1 MKVFAMFYP
10 WRCRDGRMM
19 NIRTLITGYTH
30 SSQRSDH
37 TLMDRQTVSI
47 HDLYHIK
54 AISSPRF
61 SPDGKEAIFL
71 QTVMCEEKDT
81 YFTQLFH
88 YEGDGDQLRQ
98 WTFQEERISSPA
110 WSPCGRYIAFLSD
123 RTGVSQIYRMARGGG
138 EPERMTD
145 CPSSVKQFL
154 WSPCS
159 TKIVFSMKLGAGED
173 PQGKMKEEERP
184 RPYVTSTMKYKGDGE
199 GLRDHRHSQLVILD
213 IITGKAERLSD
224 DHHDYSLQ
232 DWSPDGKELL
242 VTADL
247 SDDPDFSF
255 QQHVYT
261 WSIETGRKQRITGG
275 AGQYGTARW
284 SPDGRHIAYTGDERE
299 YFNATQP
306 KLWIY
311 NVEARYAYCLS
322 EGLDL
327 PIGDYMNSDAVQA
340 VQAPGIKWST
350 DNESVYFLASD
361 SGNTVLY
368 YGHIDGAIFPAY
380 LEAEQHV
387 YDFDFH
393 PQGQRIIMAMST
405 PSKPGELY
413 LLHVPTGAI
422 RQLTT
427 TNEHWTGRRNWAE
440 IESFYFQGAK
450 GEMVQ
455 GWLMKPAGAGDGR
468 KFPLVV
474 EIHGGPHTMY
484 GNTFFHELQVLAGD
498 YAVLFINPRGS
509 HGYGQAFADAVR
521 GDYGG
526 GDYEDIMKAVD
537 HVLEHF
543 SFLDENRMGVTG
555 GSYGGFMTNWIIG
568 HTGRF
573 KAAITQRS
581 ISNWISFYGVSDIGY
596 SFTEWQIGSG
606 LEDMETLWRRSPLA
620 YVGEMATPLLIMHSE
635 EDLRCPI
642 EQAEQLYIALK
653 RQKKEA
659 RFVRFPQ
666 SDHNLSRTGAPSLRV
681 HRLNEMMAWFEKH
694 L

>member
-145 CPSSVKQFL
+145 CPSTVKQFL

-284 SPDGRHIAYTGDERE
+284 SPDGRHIAYSGDERE

-340 VQAPGIKWST
+340 PGIKWST

-368 YGHIDGAIFPAY
+368 YGHIGGGIFPAY

-393 PQGQRIIMAMST
+393 PQEQRIIMAMST

-422 RQLTT
+422 RLLTT

-440 IESFYFQGAK
+440 IESFYFQGSK

-620 YVGEMATPLLIMHSE
+620 YVGEMDTPLLIMHSE

-681 HRLNEMMAWFEKH
+681 HRLNEMMLWFEKH